1 MTAAAPR
8 VGGTLTTAEQL
19 DALPDKAVV
28 LDEHEEPWQK
38 LGEGL
43 WCGSAGGP
51 MSGTAL
57 LRTRTDEVTV
67 LYVPGEQPRP
77 SATDNARAEAW
88 RRFPDGIDVETGEP
102 VDDYGYP
109 ATAREAFIAGAEWA
123 AARAETT
130 DERVVHNHGPTD
142 GPGLDCPE
150 TILPDGGLRGACLNR
165 DETTTATTE
174 DAARVLYRELRLR
187 LPEALAP
194 ADEVTDWTTWKH
206 IVTEVAGL
214 LATARTRPTETEG
227 TRWWVPAYRTPE
239 PNSRVQRLGS
249 PTVLREY
256 AERAVEQYRK
266 QEAEDPKGN
275 PDAIFLATRIQHPWT
290 EADQ

>member
-1 MTAAAPR
+1 
-8 VGGTLTTAEQL
+8 
-19 DALPDKAVV
+19 
-28 LDEHEEPWQK
+28 
-38 LGEGL
+38 
-43 WCGSAGGP
+43 
-51 MSGTAL
+51 
-57 LRTRTDEVTV
+57 
-67 LYVPGEQPRP
+67 
-77 SATDNARAEAW
+77 
-88 RRFPDGIDVETGEP
+88 
-102 VDDYGYP
+102 GYP

-214 LATARTRPTETEG
+214 LATARTRPTRDELAKVICESRCSPQRKSWLET
-227 TRWWVPAYRTPE
+227 ADA
-239 PNSRVQRLGS
+239 
-249 PTVLREY
+249 VL
-256 AERAVEQYRK
+256 AL
-266 QEAEDPKGN
+266 
-275 PDAIFLATRIQHPWT
+275 LADQPT
-290 EADQ
+290 EAPTSTQWAHRTASGGASAQRSR